1 MASAPAPA
9 PVGRTVVSY
18 VRRSPRMSP
27 GQRRALATLAQRYL
41 LTVPRGRLDTSIA
54 PGASID
60 WQPDIVEIGSGA
72 GEALVA
78 LARRQPTARLLAFE
92 VYERAIAACCTRLAA
107 TGVDNVRIVGADAVQ
122 GLEVLLAPGSV
133 HLMISYF
140 PDPWPK
146 KRHHKRRL
154 IQPGFAALV
163 ASRLAPGGRW
173 LLATDWPDYAEQM
186 RAVLDA
192 CPGLVNEH
200 AGGTGWAPRPGW
212 RPVTRFERRGLAA
225 GRPVRDLAYRKP
237 S

>member
-9 PVGRTVVSY
+9 SVGRTVVSY

-146 KRHHKRRL
+146 KRHHKEESV
-154 IQPGFAALV
+154 PEV
-163 ASRLAPGGRW
+163 PY
-173 LLATDWPDYAEQM
+173 DV
-186 RAVLDA
+186 VLDRVSFDYT
-192 CPGLVNEH
+192 PGVEILFMATKRNYYEILGV
-200 AGGTGWAPRPGW
+200 PRN
-212 RPVTRFERRGLAA
+212 AS
-225 GRPVRDLAYRKP
+225 DDKIKKAYRKLSSKYHP
-237 S
+237 NHHFRRRLCRSNSIG